1 MKKFT
6 LFIGLNDKDTFKQ
19 EISTKKAI
27 SLIVDTVIS
36 NHLSGCTVQQSIGY
50 YLHNNSTNLVIEK
63 SINLII
69 YTNKTSQIK
78 TLINQLKVLLNQ
90 ESIIYQVENTTS
102 KVA

>member
-1 MKKFT
+1 MKKYT
-6 LFIGLNDKDTFKQ
+6 LFIGLNDKNTFKQ

-27 SLIVDTVIS
+27 SMIVNTVIS
-36 NHLSGCTVQQSIGY
+36 NNLSGCTIQQSIGY
-50 YLHNNSTNLVIEK
+50 YLHDDKKSMVVEN

-69 YTNKTSQIK
+69 YTNKTSNIK
-78 TLINQLKVLLNQ
+78 TLINQLKSLLNQ